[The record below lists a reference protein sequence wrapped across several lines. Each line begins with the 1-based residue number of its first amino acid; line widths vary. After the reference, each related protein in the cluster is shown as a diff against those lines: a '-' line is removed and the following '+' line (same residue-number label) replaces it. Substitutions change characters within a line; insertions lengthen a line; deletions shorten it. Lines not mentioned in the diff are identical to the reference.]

1 MKTLHDLQTVP
12 FLTLIPAGGDM
23 KTSSSRSAME
33 TLSKHPTVEGANN
46 VARVVGNPG
55 NLSPDQV
62 NF

>member
-33 TLSKHPTVEGANN
+33 TLSKHPTN